1 MHNQKVIKETYEEAS
16 HLLNLSFTPLGL
28 VGIPRAITGKT
39 MEFWK
44 GLPVMY
50 GFGAVCYYV
59 IAPMINT
66 YSPASASGVHW
77 AGITMLAL
85 GAISHI
91 CLVLG
96 DMQMFY
102 AIKQRLEGLIEN

>member
-1 MHNQKVIKETYEEAS
+1 MHNQQLIKETHAEVS
-16 HLLNLSFTPLGL
+16 RLLSLSFTPLGL

-50 GFGAVCYYV
+50 GFGAVCYCV

-66 YSPASASGVHW
+66 YSPASALGVHW
-77 AGITMLAL
+77 AGITILAL
-85 GAISHI
+85 GVISHI
-91 CLVLG
+91 GLALG
-96 DMQMFY
+96 DLQMFF